1 MATHLKVVLFTCL
14 LFLMVFTMGEVK
26 PVLAKQGEQLKQRTK
41 VLEASVK
48 ELQEKLKEQEET
60 IKEQGEKV
68 KELKGCNGKYT
79 QPLRS
84 CGRVMLGNS
93 GSRLAL

>member
-41 VLEASVK
+41 VLKGSVK
-48 ELQEKLKEQEET
+48 ELQEKVKEQEET
-60 IKEQGEKV
+60 IKEQGEEI
-68 KELKGCNGKYT
+68 KELEKCNGKDT
-79 QPLRS
+79 QPLW
-84 CGRVMLGNS
+84 C
-93 GSRLAL
+93 